1 MRRKPQ
7 PPNQMSMISLL
18 TTCRRAL
25 VAGML
30 LGALSF
36 QPDVKAQT
44 PTVVWQQ
51 LINYSDFSDWGPS
64 STPPGSE
71 IADDF
76 DVVGT
81 ITRIDVNGYGAYT
94 GDAGFSGV
102 YVRFYAYGADNL
114 PGALLAEYFIP
125 KGDPRILNQTSSAD
139 FQLDLGTAFQAS
151 GKHFVSV
158 QASSSNAWYWRS
170 ANQNAPRNTA
180 LYYRSSPTSAWSHKV
195 DFLGT
200 ANCDT
205 AFTLYGT
212 STLTA
217 PAISSLSATTLPQAG
232 RLKISGS
239 GFGAIQGTGVVQIGG
254 VSAPVSNWSDASITA
269 YVPDAAAIGADN
281 VQIITSAGTSNA
293 LSLQVTARPGTV
305 GHVKWRF
312 MADDLYI
319 QGRPAVGAD
328 GTVYAIGVKGHLYAL
343 TPEGGVKWIFRIANA
358 NALQPVSVGTD
369 GTIYFASVASVYAVN
384 SDGTLKWTFTDPG
397 FAPVFAGPTVG
408 PDGNIYGASTD
419 FSRPG
424 GLGAFVLSPAGQLL
438 SNRPGLD
445 TRWGYSNI
453 EVAFGQGQWYF
464 TNNAS
469 GGIPNA
475 GSLWA
480 FSLGGTNLVWNQGAI
495 GQPRVQP
502 SGNVVVGDGNP
513 THPGLTDFSQSGG
526 VTWKA
531 LGEGTP
537 NDSQTAVD
545 VGSDGAVYVGTL
557 TSGVGRYLTSLDA
570 NGTIR
575 WQYFDSGIASAPA
588 VSPLN
593 TLVLYSAYDVGAPSH
608 VNALSTSGQL
618 LWTENLP
625 AENGGFVRAMSVP
638 RFSADGA
645 AAYVGMDVNDYAAD
659 PYTYLYAFETT
670 STTTDTITITAAQY
684 STARQLL
691 QVKSTDSDPAAV
703 LDVYVTSTNTH
714 IGTLKKNA
722 TGYSGKFSLATN
734 PQNITVKSNLGG
746 AASANVKAK

>member
-1 MRRKPQ
+1 MIPLHRTSRRV
-7 PPNQMSMISLL
+7 
-18 TTCRRAL
+18 
-25 VAGML
+25 VAAAML
-30 LGALSF
+30 LGALTF
-36 QPDVKAQT
+36 QPSVQAET

-51 LINYSDFSDWGPS
+51 LINFSDFSDWGPS
-64 STPPGSE
+64 QSSPGGE

-81 ITRIDVNGYGAYT
+81 VTRIDVNGYGAYT
-94 GDAGFSGV
+94 GDANFAGV

-114 PGALLAEYFIP
+114 PGALLSEYFIP
-125 KGDPRILNQTSSAD
+125 KGDPRILNKVSSAD
-139 FQLDLGTAFQAS
+139 FQLDLGTAFQAT

-158 QASSSNAWYWRS
+158 QVSSSNAWYWRS
-170 ANQNAPRNTA
+170 ANENAPRNTA
-180 LYYRSSPTSAWSHKV
+180 LYYRPGPTSTWSHTV
-195 DFLGT
+195 GFLGT

-212 STLTA
+212 RTLTA
-217 PAISSLSATTLPQAG
+217 PNISSLSAASIPQAG
-232 RLKISGS
+232 RLKINGS
-239 GFGAIQGTGVVQIGG
+239 GFGDIQGTGVVKIGG
-254 VSAPVSNWSDASITA
+254 VAAPVSNWTDSLITA
-269 YVPDAAAIGADN
+269 YVPDAAAIGTDN
-281 VQIITSAGTSNA
+281 VQIITSGGTSNT

-319 QGRPAVGAD
+319 QGRPAVGSD
-328 GTVYAIGVKGHLYAL
+328 GTIYAIGVKGHLYAL
-343 TPEGGVKWIFRIANA
+343 TPAGGVKWIFRIDNA

-384 SDGTLKWTFTDPG
+384 SDGTLKWMFTDPG

-408 PDGNIYGASTD
+408 PDGNIYAASSD
-419 FSRPG
+419 FTRTG
-424 GLGAFVLSPAGQLL
+424 GLGAFVLSPGGQLL
-438 SNRPGLD
+438 SNRPGFD
-445 TRWGYSNI
+445 TRWGYGNI
-453 EVAFGQGQWYF
+453 EIAFGQNQWYF

-480 FSLGGTNLVWNQGAI
+480 FSLGSTNLVWNQGAV
-495 GQPRVQP
+495 GQPRIQP

-513 THPGLTDFSQSGG
+513 THPGLKDFNSSGS
-526 VTWKA
+526 VVWTA

-545 VGSDGAVYVGTL
+545 VGSDGSVYVGTL
-557 TSGVGRYLTSLDA
+557 AYGVGRHLTSLDA

-608 VNALSTSGQL
+608 VNALNTTGQL
-618 LWTENLP
+618 LWTESLP
-625 AENGGFVRAMSVP
+625 AENGGFVRAMSTP

-645 AAYVGMDVNDYAAD
+645 TAYVGIDVNDYAAD
-659 PYTYLYAFETT
+659 PYTYLYAFETA
-670 STTTDTITITAAQY
+670 STPVTDTVTITAAQY
-684 STARQLL
+684 STGRQLL
-691 QVKSTDSDPAAV
+691 QVKATDSNSSAV

-722 TGYSGKFSLATN
+722 TGYSGKFASATN

-746 AASANVKAK
+746 TASANIKAK

>member
-1 MRRKPQ
+1 MITPLNITRRVVAAG
-7 PPNQMSMISLL
+7 LL
-18 TTCRRAL
+18 LAAL
-25 VAGML
+25 TFG
-30 LGALSF
+30 SS
-36 QPDVKAQT
+36 VKAQS
-44 PTVVWQQ
+44 PDIVWQQ

-64 STPPGSE
+64 QSSPGGE

-94 GDAGFSGV
+94 GDANFGGV
-102 YVRFYAYGADNL
+102 YVRFYAYGANNL
-114 PGALLAEYFIP
+114 PGILQAEYFIP
-125 KGDPRILNQTSSAD
+125 KGDARILNKASSAD
-139 FQLDLGTAFQAS
+139 FQLNLGNAFQAT

-158 QASSSNAWYWRS
+158 QVSSPNAWYWRS
-170 ANQNAPRNTA
+170 ANENAPRNTA
-180 LYYRSSPTSAWSHKV
+180 LFYRPGPSSAWSHNV
-195 DFLGT
+195 GFLGT

-212 STLTA
+212 RTLTA
-217 PAISSLSATTLPQAG
+217 PTIGSLSTTTLAQAG

-239 GFGAIQGTGVVQIGG
+239 GFGDVQGTGLVKIGG
-254 VSAPVSNWSDASITA
+254 VSAPVSNWTDTLITA
-269 YVPDAAAIGADN
+269 YVPDAAAIGTDN
-281 VQIITSAGTSNA
+281 VQVVTSGGTSNA
-293 LSLQVTARPGTV
+293 SSLQVTARPAAA

-319 QGRPAVGAD
+319 QGRPALGPD

-343 TPEGGVKWIFRIANA
+343 TPAGGVKWIFRIDNA

-369 GTIYFASVASVYAVN
+369 GTIYFASIATIYAVN
-384 SDGTLKWTFTDPG
+384 PDGTLKWTFTDPG
-397 FAPVFAGPTVG
+397 FAIVFAGPTVG
-408 PDGNIYGASTD
+408 PDGNIYGATSDNLTD
-419 FSRPG
+419 G

-453 EVAFGQGQWYF
+453 EVAFGQNQWYF

-480 FSLGGTNLVWNQGAI
+480 FSLGGTDLIWNQGAI

-502 SGNVVVGDGNP
+502 SGNIVVGDGNP
-513 THPGLTDFSQSGG
+513 THPGLKDFSSSGS
-526 VTWKA
+526 VVWTA

-545 VGSDGAVYVGTL
+545 VGSDGSVYVGTL
-557 TSGVGRYLTSLDA
+557 AYGTGRHLTALNAD
-570 NGTIR
+570 GTIR
-575 WQYFDSGIASAPA
+575 WQYLDNGIASAPA

-608 VNALSTSGQL
+608 VNALTTTGQL

-625 AENGGFVRAMSVP
+625 VENGGFVRAMSVP
-638 RFSADGA
+638 RFSADGTT
-645 AAYVGMDVNDYAAD
+645 AYVGMDVNDYASD
-659 PYTYLYAFETT
+659 PYTYLYAFDTASGT
-670 STTTDTITITAAQY
+670 ATDVVTITAAQY
-684 STARQLL
+684 SNARTLL
-691 QVKSTDSDPAAV
+691 QVKATDSNPSAT
-703 LDVYVTSTNTH
+703 LDLYVTSTNTH

-722 TGYSGKFSLATN
+722 TGYVGKFSWPTN

-746 AASANVKAK
+746 TASATVKAK